1 MTTVRVRDAL
11 RYAGKFVGFVLLA
24 VIVAGGFIAGG
35 AYLAADAISLTD
47 PSISAL
53 RETPVFI
60 GVVLFAIGVI
70 LGAIAWVA
78 LAYKFLADGI
88 AAAMAGRSV
97 GESAADG
104 ATSTGTDAEDPPT
117 DDDGADT
124 IRETGPSG
132 TDVESTAES
141 SVGGGA
147 GTVTGAA
154 AADEPGDAPPTTDP
168 TAADSRDES
177 DRTEQIDTEPGQGQ
191 RRADSTEGSLDEGAT
206 SSSTEQRDE
215 PPEWTPPDP
224 SEFER
229 SSDGDPTGPTDQA
242 TDETTIMNA
251 GGDNTD
257 DAGDSMEGSATDPDA
272 IDEDATL
279 ADEGVES
286 FSTASDDDPLSDR
299 LPSEDDS

>member
-124 IRETGPSG
+124 TRETGPSG

-141 SVGGGA
+141 SAGG
-147 GTVTGAA
+147 
-154 AADEPGDAPPTTDP
+154 EPGDAPPTTDP

-191 RRADSTEGSLDEGAT
+191 RRADSTEGPLDEGDAST
-206 SSSTEQRDE
+206 STDQRDE

-229 SSDGDPTGPTDQA
+229 SSDGDRTEPTDQA
-242 TDETTIMNA
+242 TDETTIMDA

-272 IDEDATL
+272 TDEDATL